1 MSPADR
7 RLRRELAIAVLLKL
21 AVLVLLW
28 LLFFRHP
35 AGVPGAEA
43 TAVPTLQAV
52 GTGFNEE
59 SHR

>member
-1 MSPADR
+1 MSPADQ
-7 RLRRELAIAVLLKL
+7 RLRRELAVAVLLKL

-28 LLFFRHP
+28 FLFFRHP

-43 TAVPTLQAV
+43 TAAPALQV
-52 GTGFNEE
+52 GGPGLNEE